1 MGGTANRRL
10 SEKYGLKVWL
20 DPDHH
25 LYGPEAVHKN
35 AEVAERLHK
44 EAQKAFE
51 KAYPDMDFMQIFGK
65 NYLTENERAYE
76 RNTRFRQYVDKYC
89 EHRGIVIT
97 EGLRHEV
104 VSSVREEYEGG
115 A

>member
-1 MGGTANRRL
+1 MR
-10 SEKYGLKVWL
+10 K
-20 DPDHH
+20 
-25 LYGPEAVHKN
+25 
-35 AEVAERLHK
+35 
-44 EAQKAFE
+44 
-51 KAYPDMDFMQIFGK
+51 
-65 NYLTENERAYE
+65 YLTENERAYE